1 MNYLRAIVARTTFR
15 NRLPFRFCKADGWD
29 EGNRAP
35 SSSKRSQLFSKT
47 IRGLLW
53 AMISLRVLFA
63 MLFATAV
70 AAKADEG
77 MWLFTNPPLKQ
88 LKEKYQFEPT
98 GQWLEH
104 LQKSSVR
111 FNSGGSGSFV
121 SANGLCITNHHVG
134 ADALQ
139 KASSERHNYLKEGF
153 YARTNAEEIKCADL
167 ELNVLMSIEDV
178 TARVNAAV
186 KTGMPPDAAG
196 KARENAIAQI
206 EKESKNKTGLR
217 SDVVTLYQGGLYH
230 LYRYKRYEDV
240 RIVFAPE
247 EQMAFYGGDP
257 DNFEYPR
264 FDLDI
269 CIFRAYENGQPAKIE
284 DYLKWNSQGPGSDEL
299 TFVSGSPGRT
309 DRQLAVDE
317 LADRRDREV
326 PSWLQ
331 MFNRRE
337 VLLIAWGQRSFEN
350 ARRAREDLYSDQNNR
365 KRYDGYMGALLD
377 PEIWR
382 AIETREKKLR
392 DAISRDP
399 RLKSTIAAYD
409 RIKKAQTELVQIA
422 SRYDYL
428 EQERPVAVGYRGP
441 RAFYG
446 TLFKYARL
454 LTRAIDERAKPNGE
468 RIATFRDS
476 AQESL
481 ALELFS
487 NEPVYDDYE
496 ILRLTDS
503 LTDFT
508 EKFGGNDSLVKQ
520 VLAGESPHAR
530 AVELVSGTKL
540 KDVEFRKDLYAKNA
554 AALQVAHD
562 PMLDLARIIDGPA
575 RDARKAHET
584 QEEIKRQA
592 YAEIAKARFAIEGT
606 SNYPDAT
613 FTLRLSYGKVLG
625 YEEDGKQIPAFTD
638 FAGLYQRAAEHD
650 NLPPFDLPQRW
661 VERKAQLN
669 LATKFNFVSDADIIG
684 GNSGSPVVN
693 KANEFVG
700 IIFDGNIQSLV
711 LDCIFS
717 DKQARAV
724 SVDSAAISQAL
735 RKVYD
740 AGPLLDELEGVK

>member
-1 MNYLRAIVARTTFR
+1 MRHLSELSLASIPV
-15 NRLPFRFCKADGWD
+15 LHSP
-29 EGNRAP
+29 
-35 SSSKRSQLFSKT
+35 
-47 IRGLLW
+47 
-53 AMISLRVLFA
+53 MISRSLA
-63 MLFATAV
+63 MLSLAIATTAL
-70 AAKADEG
+70 ADEG
-77 MWLFTNPPLKQ
+77 MWLFNNPPLKQ
-88 LKEKYQFEPT
+88 FKEKYQFEPT
-98 GQWLEH
+98 PQWLEH
-104 LQKSSVR
+104 LQKASAR

-139 KASSERHNYLKEGF
+139 KASSEQHNYLKEGF
-153 YARTNAEEIKCADL
+153 YAKTSAEELKCADL

-178 TARVNAAV
+178 TAQVNAAV
-186 KTGMPPDAAG
+186 KSGMSPDVAS

-206 EKESKNKTGLR
+206 EKESKDKTGLR
-217 SDVVTLYQGGLYH
+217 SDVVTLYQGGVYH
-230 LYRYKRYEDV
+230 LYRYKRYDDV

-247 EQMAFYGGDP
+247 QQMAFYGGDP

-284 DYLKWNSQGPGSDEL
+284 HYLKWNSNGPSDGEL

-309 DRQLAVDE
+309 DRQLTVDE

-326 PSWLQ
+326 PTWLQ

-337 VLLIAWGQRSFEN
+337 VLLNAWGQRSFEN
-350 ARRAREDLYSDQNNR
+350 ARRARDDLYGDQNNR
-365 KRYDGYMGALLD
+365 KRYDGYVAALFD

-382 AIETREKKLR
+382 AIEAREKKLR

-399 RLKSTIAAYD
+399 KLKSTIAAYD
-409 RIKKAQTELVQIA
+409 RIKKAQTELVKIA
-422 SRYDYL
+422 PRYDYL
-428 EQERPVAVGYRGP
+428 EQERPVTVGYRAP

-468 RIATFRDS
+468 RIAEFRDS
-476 AQESL
+476 AKESL
-481 ALELFS
+481 ELELFS
-487 NEPVYDDYE
+487 SEPVYDDYE

-503 LTDFT
+503 IIDFA
-508 EKFGGNDSLVKQ
+508 EKFGDNDPLVKQ
-520 VLAGESPHAR
+520 VLAGKSPHAR
-530 AVELVSGTKL
+530 AVELVSGAKL
-540 KDVEFRKDLYAKNA
+540 KDVEFRKNLYAKNA
-554 AALQVAHD
+554 AALQAAHD
-562 PMLDLARIIDGPA
+562 PMLDLARMIEAPA
-575 RDARKAHET
+575 RELRKAHEA

-606 SNYPDAT
+606 SGYPDAT
-613 FTLRLSYGKVLG
+613 FTLRLSYGRVLG
-625 YEEDGKQIPAFTD
+625 YEEDGKQIPPFTE

-650 NLPPFDLPQRW
+650 NQPPFDLPQRW
-661 VERKAQLN
+661 IERKAQLN
-669 LATKFNFVSDADIIG
+669 PATKFNFVSDADIIG

-700 IIFDGNIQSLV
+700 IVFDGNIQSLV

-724 SVDSAAISQAL
+724 SVDSAAISEAL

-740 AGPLLDELEGVK
+740 AGALADELESTK